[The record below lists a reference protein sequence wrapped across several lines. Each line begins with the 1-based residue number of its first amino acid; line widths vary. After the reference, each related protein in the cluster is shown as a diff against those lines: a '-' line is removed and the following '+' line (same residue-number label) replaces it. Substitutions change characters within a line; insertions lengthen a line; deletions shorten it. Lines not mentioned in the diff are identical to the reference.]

1 LRADQQHVSRNTP
14 SATGTGLRALYASF
28 WRFAAGKRLAILGSS
43 TLLVASQLLKLA
55 IPYLAGQ
62 AINTLQLGG
71 TDNLHRAGLWIAA
84 VLGVVLLSW
93 LMHGPGRV
101 IERSVGIR
109 VRQNVSDALYAKL
122 AHLPLAWHESH
133 HSGETL
139 HRVDKTTFALYEFAQ
154 TQFIYLQNFVNLA
167 GPLAALA
174 LISRPLG
181 AAALVGYLIIAAV
194 VIQFDRILGRYFAA
208 ENEAERR
215 FSAALVDFLGNIYTV
230 LSLRLQEVTRRMMRA
245 RLDAVFAPLKHSIVL
260 NEGKWAAV
268 DLLGISLSW
277 GLVALYAWLA
287 NRSGGALLIGNLFMV
302 YQYTQQ
308 AGAVIGSIA
317 ANYQQFAR
325 VRIDFASAD
334 PIWHAPE
341 RRVHA
346 GEIPASWRDIE
357 VQNLVVRYSRAHQD
371 RPSLD
376 RVALHMRRGERIALI
391 GPSGAGKSTLLRVL
405 GGLYDADQGLI
416 VVDGI
421 AHPRLRTL
429 GEIAT
434 LIPQDAEVFEA
445 SVRENLTFGVP
456 TSEAMLTH
464 AIGLAAFDSVVDTLP
479 RGLDTEISERG
490 LNLSGGQKQRLALA
504 RGILVAAQSSLV
516 LLDEPT
522 SNLDAVTEA
531 RIFGAVLAAFPEA
544 CIIASVHRL
553 NLLGYFDRAV
563 LMEAGRVVD
572 VGTADDLSRRQPLFR
587 ELARRAAGEVDLPE
601 LLEGTT
607 PRSAA

>member
-1 LRADQQHVSRNTP
+1 VSRIP
-14 SATGTGLRALYASF
+14 SSSAGTGLRALYASF
-28 WRFAAGKRLAILGSS
+28 WRFAAGKRLAIVGSAA
-43 TLLVASQLLKLA
+43 LLIGSQVLKLA
-55 IPYLAGQ
+55 IPWLAGQ

-71 TDNLHRAGLWIAA
+71 ADGLRQAGSWIGA

-93 LMHGPGRV
+93 LLHGPGRV

-109 VRQNVSDALYAKL
+109 VRQNVSDALYGKL
-122 AHLPLAWHESH
+122 SHLPLAWHESH

-139 HRVDKTTFALYEFAQ
+139 HRVDKTTFALYAFAQ
-154 TQFIYLQNFVNLA
+154 TQFIYLQSFVNLA
-167 GPLAALA
+167 GPLVALTFISYTLGAVALA
-174 LISRPLG
+174 
-181 AAALVGYLIIAAV
+181 GYVVIAAV
-194 VIQFDRILGRYFAA
+194 VIQFDRVLGRYVAA
-208 ENEAERR
+208 ENAAERK
-215 FSAALVDFLGNIYTV
+215 FASALVDFLGNIYTV
-230 LSLRLQEVTRRMMRA
+230 LSLRLQDVTRRMMRA
-245 RLDAVFAPLKHSIVL
+245 RLDAVFVPLRRSIVL

-287 NRSGGALLIGNLFMV
+287 HRSSGTLLIGNLFMV

-308 AGAVIGSIA
+308 AGGVIGSIA

-325 VRIDFASAD
+325 VRVDFASAD
-334 PIWHAPE
+334 PIWDAPE
-341 RRVHA
+341 RRLQTSEV
-346 GEIPASWRDIE
+346 PPRWREIE
-357 VQNLVVRYSRAHQD
+357 VQSLVLRYSRAHQE

-376 RVALHMRRGERIALI
+376 RVSLRLRRGERLALI

-445 SVRENLTFGVP
+445 TVRENLTFGVP
-456 TSEAMLTH
+456 TSPERLRH
-464 AIGLAAFDSVVDTLP
+464 AVELAAFDSVADTLP

-504 RGILVAAQSSLV
+504 RGILAASSSSLV

-531 RIFGAVLAAFPEA
+531 RIFGNLLAALPDA
-544 CIIASVHRL
+544 CIVASVHRL
-553 NLLGYFDRAV
+553 NLLGYFDRTV

-572 VGTADDLSRRQPLFR
+572 VGTADELHRRQPLFR
-587 ELARRAAGEVDLPE
+587 ELVRRAAGEVDAAEDTARDPS
-601 LLEGTT
+601 
-607 PRSAA
+607 RSAA

>member
-1 LRADQQHVSRNTP
+1 VSRIP
-14 SATGTGLRALYASF
+14 SSSAGTGLRALYASF
-28 WRFAAGKRLAILGSS
+28 WRFAAGKRLAIVGSAA
-43 TLLVASQLLKLA
+43 LLITSQALKLA
-55 IPYLAGQ
+55 IPWLAGQ
-62 AINTLQLGG
+62 AINTLQVGG
-71 TDNLHRAGLWIAA
+71 ADNLPKAGWWIAA
-84 VLGVVLLSW
+84 VVGVVLLSW
-93 LMHGPGRV
+93 LLHGPGRV

-122 AHLPLAWHESH
+122 SHLPLAWHESH

-167 GPLAALA
+167 GPLVALTLISGTLGAVALA
-174 LISRPLG
+174 
-181 AAALVGYLIIAAV
+181 GYVVIATV
-194 VIQFDRILGRYFAA
+194 VIQFDRVLGRYVAA
-208 ENEAERR
+208 ENAAERK
-215 FSAALVDFLGNIYTV
+215 FAAALVDLLGNIYTV
-230 LSLRLQEVTRRMMRA
+230 LSLRLQDVTRLMIRA
-245 RLDAVFAPLKHSIVL
+245 RLDAVFVPLRRSIVL

-287 NRSGGALLIGNLFMV
+287 NRPGGTLLIGNLFMV

-308 AGAVIGSIA
+308 AGGVIGSIA

-325 VRIDFASAD
+325 VRVDFASAD
-334 PIWHAPE
+334 PIWDAAE
-341 RRVHA
+341 RRVQA
-346 GEIPASWRDIE
+346 GEVPPQWREIE
-357 VQNLVVRYSRAHQD
+357 VQNLVLRYSRAHQE

-376 RVALHMRRGERIALI
+376 RVNLRLRRGERLALV

-429 GEIAT
+429 GENAT

-445 SVRENLTFGVP
+445 TVHENLTFGMP
-456 TSEAMLTH
+456 ISDEMLGH
-464 AIGLAAFDSVVDTLP
+464 AVELAAFDSVVDTLP
-479 RGLDTEISERG
+479 RGLATEISERG

-504 RGILVAAQSSLV
+504 RGILAASASSLV

-531 RIFGAVLAAFPEA
+531 RIFGNVLAAFPDA
-544 CIIASVHRL
+544 CIVASVHRL

-563 LMEAGRVVD
+563 LMDAGHVVD
-572 VGTADDLSRRQPLFR
+572 VGTADELHRRQPLFR
-587 ELARRAAGEVDLPE
+587 ELVRRAAGDVDAAAEVPE
-601 LLEGTT
+601 DQ

>member
-1 LRADQQHVSRNTP
+1 V
-14 SATGTGLRALYASF
+14 
-28 WRFAAGKRLAILGSS
+28 
-43 TLLVASQLLKLA
+43 V
-55 IPYLAGQ
+55 
-62 AINTLQLGG
+62 
-71 TDNLHRAGLWIAA
+71 
-84 VLGVVLLSW
+84 GVVLLSW
-93 LMHGPGRV
+93 LLHGPGRV

-122 AHLPLAWHESH
+122 SHLPLAWHESH

-167 GPLAALA
+167 GPLVALTLISGTLGAVALA
-174 LISRPLG
+174 
-181 AAALVGYLIIAAV
+181 GYVVIATV
-194 VIQFDRILGRYFAA
+194 VIQFDRVLGRYVAA
-208 ENEAERR
+208 ENAAERK
-215 FSAALVDFLGNIYTV
+215 FAAALVDLLGNIYTV
-230 LSLRLQEVTRRMMRA
+230 LSLRLQDVTRLMIRA
-245 RLDAVFAPLKHSIVL
+245 RLDAVFVPLRRSIVL

-287 NRSGGALLIGNLFMV
+287 NRPGGTLLIGNLFMV

-308 AGAVIGSIA
+308 AGGVIGSIA

-325 VRIDFASAD
+325 VRVDFASAD
-334 PIWHAPE
+334 PIWDAAE
-341 RRVHA
+341 RRVQA
-346 GEIPASWRDIE
+346 GEVPPQWREIE
-357 VQNLVVRYSRAHQD
+357 VQNLVLRYSRAHQE

-376 RVALHMRRGERIALI
+376 RVNLRLRRGERLALV

-429 GEIAT
+429 GENAT

-445 SVRENLTFGVP
+445 TVHENLTFGMP
-456 TSEAMLTH
+456 ISDEMLGH
-464 AIGLAAFDSVVDTLP
+464 AVELAAFDSVVDTLP
-479 RGLDTEISERG
+479 RGLATEISERG

-504 RGILVAAQSSLV
+504 RGILAASASSLV

-531 RIFGAVLAAFPEA
+531 RIFGNVLAAFPDA
-544 CIIASVHRL
+544 CIVASVHRL

-563 LMEAGRVVD
+563 LMDAGHVVD
-572 VGTADDLSRRQPLFR
+572 VGTADELHRRQPLFR
-587 ELARRAAGEVDLPE
+587 ELVRRAAGEVDAAAEVPE
-601 LLEGTT
+601 DQ

>member
-1 LRADQQHVSRNTP
+1 MSRIP
-14 SATGTGLRALYASF
+14 SSSAGTGLRALYASF
-28 WRFAAGKRLAILGSS
+28 WRFAAGKRLAIVGSAA
-43 TLLVASQLLKLA
+43 LLITSQALKLA
-55 IPYLAGQ
+55 IPWLAGQ
-62 AINTLQLGG
+62 AINTLQVGG
-71 TDNLHRAGLWIAA
+71 ADNLPKAGWWIAA
-84 VLGVVLLSW
+84 VVGVVLLSW
-93 LMHGPGRV
+93 LLHGPGRV

-122 AHLPLAWHESH
+122 SHLPLAWHESH

-167 GPLAALA
+167 GPLVALTLISGTLGAVALA
-174 LISRPLG
+174 
-181 AAALVGYLIIAAV
+181 GYVVIATV
-194 VIQFDRILGRYFAA
+194 VIQFDRVLGRYVAA
-208 ENEAERR
+208 ENAAERK
-215 FSAALVDFLGNIYTV
+215 FAAALVDLLGNIYTV
-230 LSLRLQEVTRRMMRA
+230 LSLRLQDVTRLMIRA
-245 RLDAVFAPLKHSIVL
+245 RLDAVFVPLRRSIVL

-287 NRSGGALLIGNLFMV
+287 NRPGGTLLIGNLFMV

-308 AGAVIGSIA
+308 AGGVIGSIA

-325 VRIDFASAD
+325 VRVDFASAD
-334 PIWHAPE
+334 PIWDAAE
-341 RRVHA
+341 RRVQA
-346 GEIPASWRDIE
+346 GEVPPQWREIE
-357 VQNLVVRYSRAHQD
+357 VQNLVLRYSRAHQE

-376 RVALHMRRGERIALI
+376 RVNLRLRRGERLALV

-429 GEIAT
+429 GENAT

-445 SVRENLTFGVP
+445 TVHENLTFGMP
-456 TSEAMLTH
+456 ISDEMLGH
-464 AIGLAAFDSVVDTLP
+464 AVELAAFDSVVDTLP
-479 RGLDTEISERG
+479 RGLATEISERG

-504 RGILVAAQSSLV
+504 RGILAASASSLV

-531 RIFGAVLAAFPEA
+531 RIFGNVLAAFPDA
-544 CIIASVHRL
+544 CIVASVHRL

-563 LMEAGRVVD
+563 LMDAGHVVD
-572 VGTADDLSRRQPLFR
+572 VGTADELHRRQPLFR
-587 ELARRAAGEVDLPE
+587 ELVRRAAGDVDAAAEVPE
-601 LLEGTT
+601 DQ

>member
-1 LRADQQHVSRNTP
+1 LSSSHAP
-14 SATGTGLRALYASF
+14 AGTGLRALYASL
-28 WRFAAGKRLAILGSS
+28 WRFAAGKRLAMLGSAA
-43 TLLVASQLLKLA
+43 LLVTSQALKLA
-55 IPYLAGQ
+55 IPWLAGQ
-62 AINTLQLGG
+62 AINTLQVGG
-71 TDNLHRAGLWIAA
+71 ADQLHRAGLWIAA
-84 VLGVVLLSW
+84 VLGIVLLSW
-93 LMHGPGRV
+93 LLHGPGRV

-122 AHLPLAWHESH
+122 SHLPLAWHESH

-167 GPLAALA
+167 GPLVALA
-174 LISRPLG
+174 LISHTLG
-181 AAALVGYLIIAAV
+181 AVALFGYVVIAAV
-194 VIQFDRILGRYFAA
+194 VINFDRVLGRYLAA
-208 ENEAERR
+208 ENAAERR

-230 LSLRLQEVTRRMMRA
+230 LSLRLQDVSRKLMRD
-245 RLDAVFAPLKHSIVL
+245 RLDAVFLPLRRSIVL

-268 DLLGISLSW
+268 DLLSISLSW
-277 GLVALYAWLA
+277 TLVALYAWVA
-287 NRSGGALLIGNLFMV
+287 NRPGAGGTLLIGNLFMV

-308 AGAVIGSIA
+308 AGGVIGSIA

-325 VRIDFASAD
+325 VRIDFSSAD
-334 PIWHAPE
+334 PIWNAPE
-341 RRVHA
+341 RRVA
-346 GEIPASWRDIE
+346 RGEVPQGWREIE
-357 VQNLVVRYSRAHQD
+357 VQGLTLRYSRAHQD

-376 RVALHMRRGERIALI
+376 RVNLRLARGERLALI

-416 VVDGI
+416 VVDGLP
-421 AHPRLRTL
+421 HPRLRTL

-456 TSEAMLTH
+456 TSEEMLH
-464 AIGLAAFDSVVDTLP
+464 RAIDLAAFDSVVDTLP

-504 RGILVAAQSSLV
+504 RGVLAASASSLV

-531 RIFGAVLAAFPEA
+531 RIFGGLLAAFPEA
-544 CIIASVHRL
+544 CIVASVHRL

-563 LMEAGRVVD
+563 LMDAGHVID
-572 VGTADDLSRRQPLFR
+572 IGTAEELHRRQQLFR
-587 ELARRAAGEVDLPE
+587 ELARRAAGEVDTPE
-601 LLEGTT
+601 LQDQALES